1 MTTTV
6 QQVLLKQR
14 PTGFPDDQTWDYV
27 SAELP
32 AIKDGQFLVKID
44 YLSLDP
50 AMRGWLNDVR
60 SYLPPVQLGAV
71 MRALGIGT
79 VVESKHPDFE
89 VGVAVVGGF
98 GATDFAISDGADVTR
113 ADLTIADAPTWLGA
127 LGMPGMTGYFG
138 LLEIGKVKAGDT
150 VVISGAAGAVGS
162 VAGQVAK
169 ANGAHVIGIA
179 GGPEKCAWLTDTLG
193 FDAAIDYKNESVI
206 QRLREVAPK
215 GIDVYFDNVGG
226 EILDS
231 ALANLRRGARVV
243 ICGAISSYNESKLP
257 PGPSR
262 YMSLL
267 VFRASMTGFVVFDFE
282 DRYPEAIAQISAW
295 LADGTLIPREYVVEG
310 GIASFGDAL
319 TMLFNGANT
328 GKLVLKV

>member
-27 SAELP
+27 SADLP
-32 AIKDGQFLVKID
+32 AIDDGQFLVKVD

-60 SYLPPVQLGAV
+60 SYLPPVQLGEV

-79 VVESKHPDFE
+79 VIESKHPDFE
-89 VGVAVVGGF
+89 VGTAVVGPF
-98 GATDFAISDGADVTR
+98 GATDHAISDGTGITR

-138 LLEIGKVKAGDT
+138 LLEVGKVKAGDT
-150 VVISGAAGAVGS
+150 VVVSGAAGAVGS
-162 VAGQVAK
+162 VVGQVAK
-169 ANGAHVIGIA
+169 ANGARVIGIA
-179 GGPEKCAWLTDTLG
+179 GGPEKCAWLTETLG

-206 QRLREVAPK
+206 ARLREVAPK

-226 EILDS
+226 EVLDS

-243 ICGAISSYNESKLP
+243 ICGAISSYNESTLP

-310 GIASFGDAL
+310 GIGSFGDAL
-319 TMLFNGANT
+319 TMLSNGANT